1 LAQVQREVTEPKLSS
16 VFPLGGR
23 RGTNAQ
29 VEVRGNLLAGA
40 YAVWFDSGG
49 LSGRVLKVEEVKE
62 EVKEKASSYQKK
74 PEKPPVVYRALID
87 VEIQPTA
94 PLEIYSLRLVSPRGI
109 SDAVPFRV
117 VNEPVVVETANPHQ
131 TVRQAQPVNFPAI
144 INGKLEKPGELDFYS
159 FHAKQGQELT
169 FEVVSSQ
176 NCDPR
181 LALYPQGGS
190 WFGPERP
197 TRLLMKEERTS
208 DLMPLEA
215 RGTYRILEAGEYFL
229 EVSSLFGKGT
239 PNSSYQVW
247 IAFRE
252 QSPRYEA
259 QSEQPPGEWPE
270 RSFSRKLNDNWMTN
284 LEARAVE
291 AGDESTTQAKGG
303 SSTQGSG
310 VDSGAERGPKKVL
323 RLPSCPSSVAERE
336 PNDRAAQAQDIS
348 VPAVIEGT
356 IEPPGDVDNFKFKVE
371 PGQKLALEIETP
383 DAKPPY
389 FNPRLGIVDSQD
401 HELFSNVERRL
412 SMFNNNADPQVY
424 LKSVEPKAI
433 YTFERGGE
441 YVLQIR
447 DVTSRYGNPSYRY
460 RILLRPEIPH
470 VGEVSVEDGD
480 RINLSRGEPK
490 RLTIT
495 ASYEEGF
502 TGDLSFTFTGLPE
515 GVQAFPAVQFNDGRA
530 PLEVTVNPDV
540 IAPKPQKTTI
550 VLLASPEAPLTSK
563 PMIVQ
568 LHCHPI
574 AKGRLGPNL
583 LVREIPLMVVEGS
596 QQKEEK
602 PQ

>member
-1 LAQVQREVTEPKLSS
+1 M
-16 VFPLGGR
+16 
-23 RGTNAQ
+23 
-29 VEVRGNLLAGA
+29 
-40 YAVWFDSGG
+40 
-49 LSGRVLKVEEVKE
+49 
-62 EVKEKASSYQKK
+62 
-74 PEKPPVVYRALID
+74 
-87 VEIQPTA
+87 
-94 PLEIYSLRLVSPRGI
+94 
-109 SDAVPFRV
+109 
-117 VNEPVVVETANPHQ
+117 ETANPHQ

-181 LALYPQGGS
+181 LALYPQGRS

-239 PNSSYQVW
+239 PNSSYQVR

-303 SSTQGSG
+303 SSTQGSS

-323 RLPSCPSSVAERE
+323 RLPSRPSSVVERE